1 MNGKRYGNRRRASGK
16 YTGLETID
24 LLHIIA
30 NKNDFTEIAV
40 FVASEELAKRKAESL
55 EILKVKT
62 AQLL

>member
-1 MNGKRYGNRRRASGK
+1 MATEEELREK